1 MPTLS
6 NRVQSADVFE
16 PGSSQHKAILY
27 VGCPPI
33 EREAAEKRFASSKL
47 TVVWIDSLPQAV
59 DELRRRERPV
69 VVDLSRAGTLQFV
82 RDLRAQRPASVM
94 FAIVDSGRPDLAT
107 EAVLAGLNEVFVRP
121 IGGRRIINAINR
133 ELETAQPGTADSSS
147 APSDELYCQS
157 AAMRS
162 VSTHLT
168 RAAGVRDGVLVRG
181 EAGSGLQVVARAIH
195 AASAGSGDFVVVDCA
210 GGDPRHLG
218 AELFGASP
226 DGHNFGSRDFERVSR
241 SSRLHDA
248 LGGTLYLR
256 NIVEAPN
263 RVQARLARVFR
274 DREAVLVESDTA
286 IDIDVRLV
294 AGVTPDVEAA
304 VREGRLRDDIY
315 RRLSGIC
322 IDVPALRNRRED
334 IPLLANCL
342 LRRACSLARVPAKML
357 SRPALSLICALPW
370 RGNGEELATLLRTIV
385 DNGAAGG
392 VGLDD
397 VLRYVQLNT
406 GALSSEGGTLRQARA
421 QFERRYIMS
430 LLEQHRG
437 RMTDAAKSLGIQ
449 RTNLYRKMRTLKI
462 TRERRTVSGA
472 RAS

>member
-1 MPTLS
+1 MQTLS
-6 NRVQSADVFE
+6 NRVQSADVSE
-16 PGSSQHKAILY
+16 PGLSQHKVILY

-33 EREAAEKRFASSKL
+33 EREAAEKRFASSRL
-47 TVVWIDSLPQAV
+47 TVVWIDSLSQAV

-82 RDLRAQRPASVM
+82 RDLRAQRPATVM
-94 FAIVDSGRPDLAT
+94 FAIVDSGRPDLST
-107 EAVLAGLNEVFVRP
+107 EAVLVGLNEVFVRP

-133 ELETAQPGTADSSS
+133 ELESAQPGTSDAD

-157 AAMRS
+157 TAMRS
-162 VSTHLT
+162 VSTQLT

-181 EAGSGLQVVARAIH
+181 EDGSGLQVVARAIH
-195 AASAGSGDFVVVDCA
+195 AASAGTGRFVVVDCA
-210 GGDPRHLG
+210 SSDPRQLG
-218 AELFGASP
+218 IELFGASP
-226 DGHNFGSRDFERVSR
+226 DAHNFGSRDFERVSR
-241 SSRLHDA
+241 NSRLHDA

-263 RVQARLARVFR
+263 RVQARLARIFR

-286 IDIDVRLV
+286 IDIDVRIV

-322 IDVPALRNRRED
+322 IDVPALRNRRDD
-334 IPLLANCL
+334 IPLLANFL
-342 LRRACSLARVPAKML
+342 LRQACSLARVPAKTL

-370 RGNGEELATLLRTIV
+370 RGNGDELATLMRTIV

-406 GALSSEGGTLRQARA
+406 GALFSEGGTLRQARA
-421 QFERRYIMS
+421 QFERRYIIS

-462 TRERRTVSGA
+462 TRERRTISGA

>member
-1 MPTLS
+1 MPTLT
-6 NRVQSADVFE
+6 NRVQSADVPE
-16 PGSSQHKAILY
+16 AGLLQHQVILY
-27 VGCPPI
+27 VGCPPV

-47 TVVWIDSLPQAV
+47 TVVWIDSLSQAV

-82 RDLRAQRPASVM
+82 RDLRAQRPATVM

-107 EAVLAGLNEVFVRP
+107 EAVLVGLNEVFVRP

-133 ELETAQPGTADSSS
+133 ELGSGQPGASESMAS
-147 APSDELYCQS
+147 SDELYCQS

-162 VSTHLT
+162 VSTQLT
-168 RAAGVRDGVLVRG
+168 RAAGLRDGVLIRG
-181 EAGSGLQVVARAIH
+181 EEGAGRQVVARAIH
-195 AASAGSGDFVVVDCA
+195 AASAGSGHFVVVDCA
-210 GGDPRHLG
+210 SGDPRQLG
-218 AELFGASP
+218 AELFGSSP
-226 DGHNFGSRDFERVSR
+226 DAHNFGSRDFERVSR
-241 SSRLHDA
+241 NSRLHDA

-256 NIVEAPN
+256 NITEAPN
-263 RVQARLARVFR
+263 RIQARLARVFR

-294 AGVTPDVEAA
+294 AGVAPDVDAA

-315 RRLSGIC
+315 RRLAGIA

-334 IPLLANCL
+334 LPLLANCL
-342 LRRACSLARVPAKML
+342 LRQACSSARVPAKTL

-421 QFERRYIMS
+421 QFERRYIIS

-462 TRERRTVSGA
+462 TRERRPMSGA

>member
-6 NRVQSADVFE
+6 NRVQSADVSE

-107 EAVLAGLNEVFVRP
+107 EAVLA

-437 RMTDAAKSLGIQ
+437 RMTDAAKSRGIQ

>member
-168 RAAGVRDGVLVRG
+168 RAAGVRDGVLVR
-181 EAGSGLQVVARAIH
+181 
-195 AASAGSGDFVVVDCA
+195 
-210 GGDPRHLG
+210 
-218 AELFGASP
+218 
-226 DGHNFGSRDFERVSR
+226 
-241 SSRLHDA
+241 
-248 LGGTLYLR
+248 
-256 NIVEAPN
+256 
-263 RVQARLARVFR
+263 VFR

-406 GALSSEGGTLRQARA
+406 
-421 QFERRYIMS
+421 
-430 LLEQHRG
+430 
-437 RMTDAAKSLGIQ
+437 
-449 RTNLYRKMRTLKI
+449 
-462 TRERRTVSGA
+462 
-472 RAS
+472 

>member
-1 MPTLS
+1 
-6 NRVQSADVFE
+6 
-16 PGSSQHKAILY
+16 
-27 VGCPPI
+27 
-33 EREAAEKRFASSKL
+33 
-47 TVVWIDSLPQAV
+47 
-59 DELRRRERPV
+59 
-69 VVDLSRAGTLQFV
+69 
-82 RDLRAQRPASVM
+82 
-94 FAIVDSGRPDLAT
+94 
-107 EAVLAGLNEVFVRP
+107 VLAGLNEVFVRP

-133 ELETAQPGTADSSS
+133 EIGLTSESAQ
-147 APSDELYCQS
+147 SDELYCQS

-162 VSTHLT
+162 VSTQLA
-168 RAAGVRDGVLVRG
+168 RAAGLRDGVLVRG
-181 EAGSGLQVVARAIH
+181 EEGSGRQVVARAIH
-195 AASAGSGDFVVVDCA
+195 AASSAPGHFVVVDCA
-210 GGDPRHLG
+210 SGDPRQLG
-218 AELFGASP
+218 AQLFGTSP

-241 SSRLHDA
+241 ESRLHDA

-256 NIVEAPN
+256 NITEAPN
-263 RVQARLARVFR
+263 RIQARLARVFR

-294 AGVTPDVEAA
+294 ASVTPDIEAA
-304 VREGRLRDDIY
+304 VREGRLRDDVY
-315 RRLSGIC
+315 RRLAGIA

-342 LRRACSLARVPAKML
+342 LRQACSAARVPAKTL

-406 GALSSEGGTLRQARA
+406 GALFSEGGTLRQARA
-421 QFERRYIMS
+421 QFERRYIIS

-462 TRERRTVSGA
+462 TRERRPISGA

>member
-6 NRVQSADVFE
+6 NRVQSADVSE
-16 PGSSQHKAILY
+16 SGSSQHKVILY

-133 ELETAQPGTADSSS
+133 ELESAEPGSADSSEQ
-147 APSDELYCQS
+147 SDELYCQS

-168 RAAGVRDGVLVRG
+168 RAAGLRDGVLVRG
-181 EAGSGLQVVARAIH
+181 EEGSGRQVVARAIH
-195 AASAGSGDFVVVDCA
+195 TASAGSGAFVVVDCA
-210 GGDPRHLG
+210 GGDPRQLG
-218 AELFGASP
+218 TELFGASP
-226 DGHNFGSRDFERVSR
+226 EGHNFGSRDFERVSR
-241 SSRLHDA
+241 NSRLHDA
-248 LGGTLYLR
+248 LGGTVYLR
-256 NIVEAPN
+256 NLVDAPN

-274 DREAVLVESDTA
+274 DREAVLV
-286 IDIDVRLV
+286 
-294 AGVTPDVEAA
+294 A

-342 LRRACSLARVPAKML
+342 LRRVCSLARVPAKML

-385 DNGAAGG
+385 DNGAPGG

-462 TRERRTVSGA
+462 TRERRTISGA